1 MTISNM
7 LIAIAGSTLL
17 AAALIASSLILVI
30 GFGAIA
36 YGIHVHRRGRSRR
49 RVGFGEGD
57 GRTYADLPRKE
68 RRRIRKEEKQ
78 KDKEAKKAKKLEDK
92 AAKLKG
98 EEVKEAEEAV
108 VEGAKAETPAT
119 EEKKKEVVAPVVEE
133 QIPAERTASREG
145 FAARALGKEEGK
157 TQE

>member
-1 MTISNM
+1 MTISSM

-68 RRRIRKEEKQ
+68 TKIFIKE
-78 KDKEAKKAKKLEDK
+78 
-92 AAKLKG
+92 
-98 EEVKEAEEAV
+98 
-108 VEGAKAETPAT
+108 
-119 EEKKKEVVAPVVEE
+119 
-133 QIPAERTASREG
+133 
-145 FAARALGKEEGK
+145 
-157 TQE
+157 